1 METTLMQANRE
12 YCSRPKDE
20 RFPSPAAMIANAQ
33 TQKDHSVEVTYNAKD
48 LSAVVNGD
56 AVALRNTRGTVANF
70 THWSFGQMCRSIGAP
85 ASYLRD
91 LPAKLAV
98 DCVNDG
104 LSKTVPGT
112 SLQLLVQRPN
122 GKPEPTIRAAT
133 TDSYSRVWDADLYGQ
148 TKSLILDHDDRWTTP
163 PTWTGEPAGA
173 YRGDRDSFLIVTNG
187 GSIVTD
193 PSLRSADGSGG
204 QMYRGLMI
212 RNSEV
217 GAASVH
223 IEQILYRY
231 ICGNHMIWGAV
242 IDKSFRRRHFG
253 KTALRDTLRMIATVA
268 HEWANRSASKDE
280 AIIQSLI
287 SHELAA
293 TRDGVIDELRK
304 IGFTREHANAAYD
317 RCLNTESVSPRSFWG
332 IAQGATRLS
341 QDSGYQSDRLELDA
355 LAAIVMRRGA
365 MIAA

>member
-1 METTLMQANRE
+1 MSTTLMQANRE

-20 RFPSPAAMIANAQ
+20 RFPSVAAMIDNAR

-48 LSAVVNGD
+48 LRAVVHGEN
-56 AVALRNTRGTVANF
+56 VALRNPKGTIANF
-70 THWSFGQMCRSIGAP
+70 THWSFGQICRAVGAP

-91 LPAKLAV
+91 LPAGIAV
-98 DCVNDG
+98 DCLNDG
-104 LSKTVPGT
+104 LSKTGHGT
-112 SLQLLVQRPN
+112 DLQLLVQRPN
-122 GKPEPTIRAAT
+122 GKPEPTVRAAT
-133 TDSYSRVWDADLYGQ
+133 TDSYGRVWDADLYGQ
-148 TKSLILDHDDRWTTP
+148 TASMILDRDARWQLP
-163 PTWTGEPAGA
+163 PTWSGDPAGA

-193 PSLRSADGSGG
+193 PSAGSKGE
-204 QMYRGLMI
+204 MYRGLMI

-217 GAASVH
+217 GAAAVS

-242 IDKSFRRRHFG
+242 IDKSYRRRHLG
-253 KTALRDTLRMIATVA
+253 KQALRDTLRMIMTVA

-280 AIIQSLI
+280 AIIKALI
-287 SHELAA
+287 DHEIAA

-317 RCLNTESVSPRSFWG
+317 RCANTEEVSPRSFWG
-332 IAQGATRLS
+332 IAQGTTRLS

-365 MIAA
+365 MVTA